1 MSNSNSNSLLGLT
14 TVDEVDEEE
23 DYKSGRQRRNTNR
36 SVPVPV
42 PVPPAPGSASGSGQG
57 SGQGSGHGSGH
68 GSGQAVSI
76 HTSADNESNE
86 FPRQRGGLGFGFLAK
101 KRNPQQQ
108 QQQQQQHMTEDDT
121 LNTQPNQ
128 PKPTQSQQRSGLLAR
143 FSFRNGGSLD
153 DNILKQ
159 SALRRSSVRTSG
171 ATRQPLAGRTV
182 SSTMAFAKRNVPTK
196 LAPTNKNAQAAAAVV
211 QEQDKARATYRRYR
225 VGDSVLVC
233 NTQSRW
239 ANLVNRYGYPAGGG
253 VAPEELRG
261 PYIYV
266 LATLKKV
273 HFEED
278 AEYYT
283 VTRADTG
290 ADQRADAG
298 KWRCILNMHT
308 YMHTHTVLYCIVL
321 YCIGHPTT
329 PTYTHTY
336 TYFIH
341 FTF

>member
-36 SVPVPV
+36 SVPV

-101 KRNPQQQ
+101 KRNPQQQQQ